1 MALIIN
7 VAFDEMRDDSVN
19 KMLKDAYREDKNK
32 GKPLHLRKQKSELDD
47 DDDDDEERD
56 NPADLDE
63 NLTASKPPKVTTAD
77 MPNAVAAKMSK
88 KDLKP
93 KSRKGK

>member
-32 GKPLHLRKQKSELDD
+32 GKPLHLRKQKSEPDD
-47 DDDDDEERD
+47 DDDDERD
-56 NPADLDE
+56 NPADLDQK
-63 NLTASKPPKVTTAD
+63 LTASKPPTVTTAD
-77 MPNAVAAKMSK
+77 MPHAVAAKMSK